1 MIHIDNIPHLQFD
14 IRAAENK
21 RALKRRPPEHPRP
34 LRPHVGRPT
43 FKKVPQIPGKL
54 M

>member
-34 LRPHVGRPT
+34 PAPTLVGLHL
-43 FKKVPQIPGKL
+43 KKCLKYLGN
-54 M
+54 